1 MVRYWRSTH
10 LGTCRQVG
18 KCPVWRRGWDVWE
31 AEGVGSCWGYQLYN
45 QFINNSQMYKSHS
58 HSDSAH
64 THTTCIHIY
73 VYIIQ
78 FSWSCVSLET
88 LIQTMEIQDGI
99 NMETCTCRQ
108 IKVINCRLHYLRV
121 GSNNFTRNT
130 IALLNRPELVG
141 SDRQLRK
148 KWGCRPTKSKRFA
161 RRSTMIIRILRM
173 MISTSE
179 MWMRTNNNGAG
190 RPQTKGM
197 LDVSIKHSD
206 PKWGECCLAFPSMKK
221 L

>member
-1 MVRYWRSTH
+1 MQWQKKCWVVHGIWHHLVVICLITPCEIWYRYVKISFFFVKYCTLLGVPWWDIDGQLILAPVDRLANARSGAGAGTSERRRELEVAGDTSYITSLSTIVRCIRATA
-10 LGTCRQVG
+10 TVI
-18 KCPVWRRGWDVWE
+18 V
-31 AEGVGSCWGYQLYN
+31 
-45 QFINNSQMYKSHS
+45 
-58 HSDSAH
+58 H

-141 SDRQLRK
+141 VR
-148 KWGCRPTKSKRFA
+148 
-161 RRSTMIIRILRM
+161 
-173 MISTSE
+173 
-179 MWMRTNNNGAG
+179 
-190 RPQTKGM
+190 
-197 LDVSIKHSD
+197 
-206 PKWGECCLAFPSMKK
+206 
-221 L
+221 